1 MSKFVVTVAL
11 SALLAAPV
19 LGQGAATDPLNVAEV
34 PAENAADEA
43 KPDAA
48 EASEAA
54 IIADCNARKF
64 ETSVELENDGKK
76 RLTRMKLCST
86 AQSGDAA
93 WVRTLEDAKVKISAH
108 PDISAESKASISEEI
123 EAEIAKIAGKPQQ

>member
-1 MSKFVVTVAL
+1 MSRLVVTVVL

-19 LGQGAATDPLNVAEV
+19 LGQDVGTDPSNVAEV
-34 PAENAADEA
+34 PAENAADEV
-43 KPDAA
+43 KPDTA

-64 ETSVELENDGKK
+64 ETSVELEKDGKK

-86 AQSGDAA
+86 AQSDDAA

-108 PDISAESKASISEEI
+108 PDISAESKASISDQI
-123 EAEIAKIAGKPQQ
+123 DAEIAKVAGKPQQ